1 MNIVVSWTSLSM
13 LPCRLGF
20 IKRGIEV
27 LNKNFQKKAQY
38 NKWPQMKNF
47 DFQLNISY
55 WDWLLLWSNILLLP
69 VYFES
74 VWAFYATSWVLT
86 CIGRALHCFPFG
98 PVGLGFIKRGIG
110 AQYKDMRDV
119 DLKYWVMLCYVM
131 FIPFFII
138 KWQSAHESGILEWSR
153 LHIDSLNIIYKT
165 FFCRFRLPFPCSRSF
180 PAWTWGWHQSLL

>member
-1 MNIVVSWTSLSM
+1 MTQSSNNWYVQTWQTYVHNVYAALKEFDASCYVAKCYVVVPWTSLSM

-20 IKRGIEV
+20 IKRGIE
-27 LNKNFQKKAQY
+27 AQY
-38 NKWPQMKNF
+38 NKWPQIKNF
-47 DFQLNISY
+47 DFQLNILY

-98 PVGLGFIKRGIG
+98 PVGLGFIKRAIG

-119 DLKYWVMLCYVM
+119 DLKYWVHTYV
-131 FIPFFII
+131 
-138 KWQSAHESGILEWSR
+138 
-153 LHIDSLNIIYKT
+153 LN
-165 FFCRFRLPFPCSRSF
+165 
-180 PAWTWGWHQSLL
+180 A